1 MTDWRTTDIVGTLR
15 FIGWNPSRERSLETA
30 SQSNIDLVFGGM
42 AGETHGIQEHRV
54 RSKIFDPGTE
64 INHGN

>member
-30 SQSNIDLVFGGM
+30 SQSTIDLVFGGM
-42 AGETHGIQEHRV
+42 AGETHGGAYKSVVCPCQKFI
-54 RSKIFDPGTE
+54 RSR
-64 INHGN
+64 H